1 MGGKSAQEAVA
12 WMESLCRA
20 FPTNPKEAEAALM
33 ELRRSEHAIE
43 FSKTILGEAFFMGG

>member
-1 MGGKSAQEAVA
+1 
-12 WMESLCRA
+12 MESVCQA

-43 FSKTILGEAFFMGG
+43 VSKTILGELLCVDGVGVG